1 MSYAPTR
8 QFLII
13 TQLYRKMNCILTG
26 IIAIII
32 GLIIFMTMNK
42 SSFANYVAPYAPKSQ
57 KNWFKREGWERFGYP
72 YYSFWENFENL
83 NDRPAEV
90 SSESEE
96 QASLL
101 SRKLGDEGVV
111 MEFPPD
117 TPGPADL
124 YNNQP
129 YHLLADEMSPPR
141 VKETISCVNSRSCY
155 ATDFERMISKTGNY
169 RQMTNNYKR
178 NYPDS
183 CSAPYQELVL
193 NFYKADSMPIPPN
206 NTGGSVSEVG
216 FGLN

>member
-1 MSYAPTR
+1 
-8 QFLII
+8 
-13 TQLYRKMNCILTG
+13 MNCILTG
-26 IIAIII
+26 IITIII
-32 GLIIFMTMNK
+32 GLVVFMSLNK
-42 SSFANYVAPYAPKSQ
+42 STFVNYIAPYAPKSQ
-57 KNWFKREGWERFGYP
+57 KNWFKRPGWERFGFP

-83 NDRPAEV
+83 NDRPAEI

-101 SRKLGDEGVV
+101 TRKLGDEGAD
-111 MEFPPD
+111 MEFAPD
-117 TPGPADL
+117 SPGPANL

-129 YHLLADEMSPPR
+129 YHLLNDEMSPPR
-141 VKETISCVNSRSCY
+141 VNETISCVNSRSCY
-155 ATDFERMISKTGNY
+155 ATDFQRMVDKTGNY

-183 CSAPYQELVL
+183 CSAPHQELVL
-193 NFYKADSMPIPPN
+193 NFYKTDPMPIPQN

>member
-1 MSYAPTR
+1 
-8 QFLII
+8 
-13 TQLYRKMNCILTG
+13 MNFILTG
-26 IIAIII
+26 VLIIIIALMI
-32 GLIIFMTMNK
+32 LMSVNK
-42 SSFANYVAPYAPKSQ
+42 SNYVNYVAPYAPKSQ
-57 KNWFKREGWERFGYP
+57 KKWFNRAGWERFGYP

-83 NDRPAEV
+83 NDRPANVGAE
-90 SSESEE
+90 SES

-101 SRKLGDEGVV
+101 SRKLGNDGLV

-129 YHLLADEMSPPR
+129 YHLLANELSPPR
-141 VKETISCVNSRSCY
+141 KNETISCVNSRSCY
-155 ATDFERMISKTGNY
+155 ATDFERMVSKTGNY

-178 NYPDS
+178 GYPDS

-193 NFYKADSMPIPPN
+193 NFYKTEPMPIPQN
-206 NTGGSVSEVG
+206 NTGGSISEAE

>member
-1 MSYAPTR
+1 
-8 QFLII
+8 
-13 TQLYRKMNCILTG
+13 MNCYLTG
-26 IIAIII
+26 IIAIVI

-42 SSFANYVAPYAPKSQ
+42 SSFVNYVAPYAPKSQ
-57 KNWFKREGWERFGYP
+57 KNWFKRAGWERFGYP
-72 YYSFWENFENL
+72 YYSYWENFENL

-90 SSESEE
+90 SAESEE
-96 QASLL
+96 QAALL
-101 SRKLGDEGVV
+101 SRKLGDEGAV

-129 YHLLADEMSPPR
+129 YHLLADELAPPR

-155 ATDFERMISKTGNY
+155 ATDFERMVSKTGNF

-178 NYPDS
+178 GYPDS

-193 NFYKADSMPIPPN
+193 NFYKADPMPIPQN

>member
-1 MSYAPTR
+1 MRNY
-8 QFLII
+8 
-13 TQLYRKMNCILTG
+13 ILFV
-26 IIAIII
+26 ILLVLI
-32 GLIIFMTMNK
+32 GLVVSMSVNK
-42 SSFANYVAPYAPKSQ
+42 AKFVNYVAPYAPKSQ
-57 KNWFKREGWERFGYP
+57 KNWWKRAGWERFGYP
-72 YYSFWENFENL
+72 YYSYWENFENL

-90 SSESEE
+90 AAESED
-96 QASLL
+96 QAELL
-101 SRKLGDEGVV
+101 KSKIGNEGVV
-111 MEFPPD
+111 LEYPPD

-129 YHLLADEMSPPR
+129 YHLLGDEMPPPR

-155 ATDFERMISKTGNY
+155 AQDFERMVSKTGNY

-178 NYPDS
+178 GYPDS

-206 NTGGSVSEVG
+206 NTGGSVSEAG

>member
-1 MSYAPTR
+1 
-8 QFLII
+8 
-13 TQLYRKMNCILTG
+13 MNCILTG
-26 IIAIII
+26 IITIII
-32 GLIIFMTMNK
+32 GLVVFMSLNK
-42 SSFANYVAPYAPKSQ
+42 STFVNYIAPYAPKSQ
-57 KNWFKREGWERFGYP
+57 KNWFKRPGWERFGFP

-83 NDRPAEV
+83 NDRPAEI

-101 SRKLGDEGVV
+101 TRKLGDEGAV
-111 MEFPPD
+111 MEFAPD
-117 TPGPADL
+117 SPGPANL

-129 YHLLADEMSPPR
+129 YHLLNDEMSPPR
-141 VKETISCVNSRSCY
+141 VNETISCVNSRSCY
-155 ATDFERMISKTGNY
+155 ASDFQRMVDKTGNY

-183 CSAPYQELVL
+183 CSAPHQELVL
-193 NFYKADSMPIPPN
+193 NFYKTDPMPIPQN